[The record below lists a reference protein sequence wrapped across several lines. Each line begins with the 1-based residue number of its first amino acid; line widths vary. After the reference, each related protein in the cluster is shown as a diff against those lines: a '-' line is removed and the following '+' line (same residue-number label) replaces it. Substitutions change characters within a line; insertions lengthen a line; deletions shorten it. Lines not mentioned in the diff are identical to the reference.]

1 MFPASFEYHRADSIA
16 SAVSMLAG
24 HDDAKLLAGGH
35 SLLPV
40 MKLRL
45 ASPACLIDIGRIA
58 ELKGVDTSPD
68 SLRIGA
74 MTTHAQVASSE
85 AVAEHCPM
93 LATAAADIGDPAVR
107 NFGTIGGNLAHSDP
121 ASDPPTVV
129 TALGGT
135 IHATGPNGPRSIA
148 ASDFFE
154 DLMTTALADDEIITS
169 VSIPAKQSGQV
180 MGYAKLKHPASRY
193 AVISAAAVLTVAGGA
208 CTGASVA
215 VGGITPAPFRASSV
229 EAALQGGGLSDDALA
244 EAASTVA
251 GDIGDDVLDDVFA
264 SAGYRTAMAA
274 VFVKRALIDAAASA
288 G

>member
-1 MFPASFEYHRADSIA
+1 MFPANFDYHRADSVAGAIGL
-16 SAVSMLAG
+16 LAG
-24 HDDAKLLAGGH
+24 HDDAKILAGGH
-35 SLLPV
+35 SLIPI

-45 ASPACLIDIGRIA
+45 ANPACLVDISGIS
-58 ELKGVDTSPD
+58 ELSGVDASSG

-74 MTTHAQVASSE
+74 VTTHAQVASSG

-135 IHATGPNGPRSIA
+135 IHATGPHGQRSIA

-154 DLMTTALADDEIITS
+154 DLMTTALAEDEIITS
-169 VSIPAKQSGQV
+169 VELPARQSGQV

-193 AVISAAAVLTVAGGA
+193 AVISAGAVLTVADGA
-208 CTGASVA
+208 VSGASIA
-215 VGGITPAPFRASSV
+215 VGGITPSPFKAASV
-229 EAALQGGGLSDDALA
+229 EAALQGGGLSEDALA
-244 EAASTVA
+244 EAASAVA
-251 GDIGDDVLDDVFA
+251 DDVGDDVLDDVFA
-264 SAGYRTAMAA
+264 SADYRRAMAV
-274 VFVKRALIDAAASA
+274 VFVKRALLDAASA
-288 G
+288 A

>member
-1 MFPASFEYHRADSIA
+1 MFPANFEYHRADSIA
-16 SAVSMLAG
+16 GAVSLLASHG
-24 HDDAKLLAGGH
+24 DAKILAGGH
-35 SLLPV
+35 SLIPV

-45 ASPACLIDIGRIA
+45 ASPAALIDIGGIA
-58 ELKGVDTSPD
+58 ELSGVDASSG

-74 MTTHAQVASSE
+74 MTTHAQVATSD

-93 LATAAADIGDPAVR
+93 LASAASDIGDPAVR

-135 IHATGPNGPRSIA
+135 IHATGPNGARSIA
-148 ASDFFE
+148 ASDFFQ
-154 DLMTTALADDEIITS
+154 DLMTTTLAEDEVITS
-169 VSIPAKQSGQV
+169 VSLPSRQSGQV

-193 AVISAAAVLTVAGGA
+193 AVISAAAVLTVADGA

-229 EAALQGGGLSDDALA
+229 EAALQGSALSEDALA
-244 EAASTVA
+244 AAAAAVA
-251 GDIGDDVLDDVFA
+251 DDVGDDVLDDVFA
-264 SAGYRTAMAA
+264 SADYRTAMAA
-274 VFVKRALIDAAASA
+274 VFVKRALLDAAANA